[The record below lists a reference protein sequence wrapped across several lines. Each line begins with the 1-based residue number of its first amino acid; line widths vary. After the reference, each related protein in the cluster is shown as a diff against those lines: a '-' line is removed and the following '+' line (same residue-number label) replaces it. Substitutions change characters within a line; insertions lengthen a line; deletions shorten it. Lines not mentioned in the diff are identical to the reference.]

1 MMLRAVFLP
10 AKGENMG
17 IRFETDY
24 DMPALTAMAEALR
37 KTD

>member
-1 MMLRAVFLP
+1 MMLRAVFLR
-10 AKGENMG
+10 AKGGNMG

-24 DMPALTAMAEALR
+24 DMPALTAMAEALW